1 MAAALWRFRARFCT
15 SRLAGKW
22 QRLFPMQMSNAPVSL
37 ADLHAAGIHLRADE
51 AVSLVRE
58 LIRQVVAG
66 EVVGV
71 PSPHVI
77 RLADDGRVS
86 VEGPVAAGEP
96 SVVRAAQLLEALVHA
111 DDQRGATRVPGGLKL
126 VVARGLRTLD
136 LPPFGSLDE
145 FAQAL
150 ERFAAGDPTAVVAS
164 LVDRARAARSADH
177 TPVETGAPGQG
188 AQVEPFAPVDT
199 APVRAGAV
207 ASTLT
212 ISDIR
217 RARRAAGV
225 SLAHVAERSGIPIGL
240 LRQLEWGYLL
250 NWPAAPQGRHL
261 LVRYA
266 RASGLDEQL
275 VVATVLPLVE
285 QMASLRALFASRQAA
300 GDSLA
305 PAPRAAE
312 GLAERPV
319 NGLVERPVNTVRPAS
334 RRRSGGLAWIAAAA
348 LLVAG
353 VPAAWYALSL
363 NMPDGT
369 QAVVER
375 DAERQPPATA
385 ASDVARADEQAPT
398 EAEPAATGAAEMAET
413 VEDGSA
419 PGPQHADAAPAVA
432 SSPASRA
439 PSPIEDA
446 VNGSVEDAVNGSQPA
461 PSGGAP
467 GTAMFYEAEADGT
480 GDDEGGSARPGSATL
495 RVTRIVDGE
504 ASHAHVRPS
513 PDGRS
518 IAFDSD
524 RHGERAVYV
533 ADADGRN
540 VQRVSPEGFA
550 AMPNWS
556 PDGRS
561 LAFVRAEPERPDVWN
576 LWTLDRE
583 TGTLRQ
589 VTRHMA
595 GRTEGGSWLPTGD
608 GIVYSLA
615 DRLVVHDLRTGSER
629 EYASPRTGR
638 PVQSPVASPDG
649 RRVVFHVLRDGT
661 WLLDLTDGSM
671 RRVLDDPT
679 ANAYT
684 WSPDGTQLAYHSARS
699 GGWNLW
705 VMSPRSARN

>member
-1 MAAALWRFRARFCT
+1 
-15 SRLAGKW
+15 
-22 QRLFPMQMSNAPVSL
+22 MQMSKAPVSL

-58 LIRQVVAG
+58 LIRQVGAG

-71 PSPHVI
+71 PSAHVI
-77 RLADDGRVS
+77 RLADDGRLS

-111 DDQRGATRVPGGLKL
+111 TDQSGPARVPGGLKL

-136 LPPFGSLDE
+136 LPPFGSLAE

-150 ERFAAGDPTAVVAS
+150 ERFAAGDPAAVVAS
-164 LVDRARAARSADH
+164 LVARARAARAADH

-199 APVRAGAV
+199 VPVRAGAV

-225 SLAHVAERSGIPIGL
+225 SLADVAERSGIPMGL

-285 QMASLRALFASRQAA
+285 QMTSLRALFASSQTA

-305 PAPRAAE
+305 PARRAE
-312 GLAERPV
+312 
-319 NGLVERPVNTVRPAS
+319 GLVERPVNTVRPAS
-334 RRRSGGLAWIAAAA
+334 HRRRSGGLAWIAAAA
-348 LLVAG
+348 LLVAS
-353 VPAAWYALSL
+353 VPAAWFALSL
-363 NMPDGT
+363 DMPDGR

-375 DAERQPPATA
+375 DAEAPQPSATGTGG
-385 ASDVARADEQAPT
+385 DVAPAEEQAPT
-398 EAEPAATGAAEMAET
+398 AAEPAATASAGMAET
-413 VEDGSA
+413 AGEVSA
-419 PGPQHADAAPAVA
+419 PVPQPADAERAVA
-432 SSPASRA
+432 SPPSSRA
-439 PSPIEDA
+439 PA
-446 VNGSVEDAVNGSQPA
+446 RVEAALNGSQPA
-461 PSGGAP
+461 LSGGAP
-467 GTAMFYEAEADGT
+467 GTAMFYEAEADET
-480 GDDEGGSARPGSATL
+480 SALGGSGARPGSATL

-504 ASHAHVRPS
+504 ANHSHVRPS

-533 ADADGRN
+533 ADVDGRN

-561 LAFVRAEPERPDVWN
+561 LAFVRAEPDTPDVWN

-583 TGTLRQ
+583 TGALRQ
-589 VTRHMA
+589 ITRRTA
-595 GRTEGGSWLPTGD
+595 GRTDGGSWLPTGD

-638 PVQSPVASPDG
+638 PVRSPVASPDG

-699 GGWNLW
+699 GGWGLW
-705 VMSPRSARN
+705 VMGPRSVRN